1 VVPAVIQA
9 AVTHLFKSAA
19 VHLGM
24 LPAQRVVRA
33 LRRRDV
39 DLETMRA
46 LEVFGFTGER
56 FTKHYAPLVASL
68 EVWEKHAPYE
78 AGLRRNLPGA
88 EIKIT
93 DSFAEVAR
101 CERTYDLI
109 VVDNPIGELEHFDL
123 FPHLFRLASQD
134 AVLVLLVTP
143 EADARTRAHYNGVM
157 GRNQL
162 ERRREFY
169 ATDEPEHI
177 PLERMVQR
185 YGQLAGECGF
195 ALRWAFS
202 VQRSELFGVVPRP
215 LSLHY
220 LVVSITR
227 VKAERPGPAG

>member
-1 VVPAVIQA
+1 VALIQE

-19 VHLGM
+19 LNAGM

-33 LRRRDV
+33 LRRRGV
-39 DLETMRA
+39 DISTMRA

-56 FTKHYAPLVASL
+56 FTKYYAPLVASL
-68 EVWEKHAPYE
+68 EVWEKQAPYE
-78 AGLRRNLPGA
+78 AGLRRNLPEA

-143 EADARTRAHYNGVM
+143 EADARTRAHYPGVM
-157 GRNQL
+157 SRNQL
-162 ERRREFY
+162 ARRRAFY
-169 ATDEPEHI
+169 RTDEPEHI
-177 PLERMVQR
+177 PLQRMVQR
-185 YGQLAGECGF
+185 YAQLAGECGF

-202 VQRSELFGVVPRP
+202 VQRSELFGAIPRP

-220 LVVSITR
+220 LVLSIAR
-227 VKAERPGPAG
+227 GEPQRPNSAE

>member
-1 VVPAVIQA
+1 
-9 AVTHLFKSAA
+9 
-19 VHLGM
+19 LGE
-24 LPAQRVVRA
+24 ARA
-33 LRRRDV
+33 
-39 DLETMRA
+39 
-46 LEVFGFTGER
+46 
-56 FTKHYAPLVASL
+56 
-68 EVWEKHAPYE
+68 
-78 AGLRRNLPGA
+78 LRRNLPGA